1 MIDRGS
7 PQVVGSIGE
16 DTVGRHAPLV
26 VPLVPEPLIHACD
39 VPGPRYTSYP
49 PVPSW
54 DSSFSAGRW
63 ADALHSVPQGDE
75 FALYAHFP
83 FCAKRCLYC
92 GCNAIPTSRSEKMDT
107 YLDDLERELALV
119 TAHLGKGRPVR
130 QMHWGGGTPNLLNRA
145 QTERALRL
153 LTDNFNFAAYAELSV
168 ECDPRVVDPGQ
179 LEHYRSLGFSRVS
192 FGVQDLDEGVQQ
204 AIGRIQP
211 LALVREVCDQAR
223 GAGFEQINLDLIY
236 GLPRQTMQSVD
247 DTLDAV
253 LALDPDRL
261 ATFSYAHLPA
271 QRPHQRAIPIGEL
284 PNTLQRV
291 ELFRHIVERLTGAGY
306 VWIGFDH
313 FARANDPLAVAQR
326 EGRLHRN
333 FMGYTPYPA
342 RHLLGVGMS
351 SISEVAGT
359 FAQNA
364 ADLAPWAE
372 SVRAGNLPI
381 VRGHVLTDDDRVRGE
396 IIRDL
401 LCNLELSLDQ
411 IPNSLA
417 PALEALAK
425 FEGDGLITRDA
436 KKVRVTTLGRFFLR
450 NLCLPFD
457 AYLPART
464 ADRVFSRTL

>member
-1 MIDRGS
+1 MIDRES
-7 PQVVGSIGE
+7 PGGDVG
-16 DTVGRHAPLV
+16 GRAPVQPHPRLV
-26 VPLVPEPLIHACD
+26 VPQVPEPLIHACD

-49 PVPSW
+49 PIPSW
-54 DSSFSAGRW
+54 DSTFSAARW
-63 ADALHSVPQGDE
+63 ADVLHSVPAGDE

-92 GCNAIPTSRSEKMDT
+92 GCNAIPTSKSAKMDT
-107 YLDDLERELALV
+107 YLDDLEMELALV
-119 TAHLGKGRPVR
+119 TAHLGTGRPVR
-130 QMHWGGGTPNLLNRA
+130 QMHWGGGTPNLLNEA
-145 QTERALRL
+145 QTARALRL
-153 LTDNFNFAAYAELSV
+153 LTNHFHFTAYAELSV
-168 ECDPRVVDPGQ
+168 ECDPRVVGPQQ
-179 LEHYRSLGFSRVS
+179 LEHYRTLGFSRVS

-211 LALVREVCDQAR
+211 LALVRDVCDQAR
-223 GAGFEQINLDLIY
+223 RAGFEQINLDLIY

-271 QRPHQRAIPIGEL
+271 QHPHQRAIPIGEL
-284 PNTLQRV
+284 PNTQQRV

-313 FARANDPLAVAQR
+313 FARTNDPLAIAQR

-333 FMGYTPYPA
+333 FMGYTPFPA

-351 SISEVAGT
+351 SISEVDGT

-364 ADLAPWAE
+364 TDLGSWSQSARDGA
-372 SVRAGNLPI
+372 LPI
-381 VRGHVLTDDDRVRGE
+381 VRGHELTEDDRVRGE
-396 IIRDL
+396 IIRDV
-401 LCNLELSLDQ
+401 LCNLELSLDH
-411 IPNSLA
+411 IPDSLA
-417 PALEALAK
+417 PALEALAT
-425 FEGDGLITRDA
+425 FEEDGLITRDA

-450 NLCLPFD
+450 TLCLPFD

-464 ADRVFSRTL
+464 ADRVFSRML